1 MESGESQRRK
11 ELKKIEKEKKTPSPL
26 RNALHMIHDVQY
38 EKREK
43 KSSRKR
49 RAIKGFWRSVS
60 PKGKKFVQLESF

>member
-43 KSSRKR
+43 KAAENEGQLRDFGG
-49 RAIKGFWRSVS
+49 ASV
-60 PKGKKFVQLESF
+60 PKAKNLYN